1 MAGRAVKSSSVS
13 SLFTRTHL
21 RWRWL
26 MRCGD
31 TTPKNHGLKRFWKYA
46 IGEHILTLPIMV
58 QEPFLPARDDRSL
71 ADSDESPYLRR
82 RFRTS
87 SRNEPRTGLSYCED

>member
-1 MAGRAVKSSSVS
+1 
-13 SLFTRTHL
+13 
-21 RWRWL
+21 
-26 MRCGD
+26 MRCGN

-58 QEPFLPARDDRSL
+58 QEPFLHTPDDRSL

-87 SRNEPRTGLSYCED
+87 SRNEPRTGLSY